1 MARNAERRLAGW
13 RVIAPRQIR
22 WSVVDVCA
30 WMLAITTASFLRV
43 DFNPSDLSA
52 GGQVL
57 ILPVVAAAHMSSALL
72 FGLYAGRW
80 HHGSFDE
87 VAALIR
93 TTALAT
99 TIVLVVDLV
108 ASHPRMVPLTAVV
121 GGGILALVLMAG
133 TRYATRLVLE
143 RRRRPTGEH
152 LTRVLVFGSGEGATR
167 LVTSMLR
174 DPESPYLP
182 VALLD
187 DAPHRQRLEISG
199 IPVVG
204 TRADIVDVA
213 KHHRA
218 DALVIAIP
226 SADRT
231 LVSELSALARKANI
245 AVKVLPSTRELLGG
259 LGVGDIRDVTPGDLL
274 GRREIETSVDTI
286 AEYLTGARVMVVGA
300 GGSIGSEL
308 CRQIYRFAP
317 GKLLMLDRDESS
329 LHAVQLSI
337 TGRALLDDDSLILT
351 DIRDHESLRDVF
363 VSTRP
368 DVVFHAAALKH
379 LSLLERHPGEGVQT
393 NVLATQALLEAAEE
407 AGVERFI
414 NISTDKAADPV
425 SVLGYTKRMSERL
438 TAAAAERTG
447 RNFVSVRFGN
457 VLGSRGSAL
466 EGFQAQI
473 EAGGPVTVTDPDVTR
488 YFMTVSEAVQLVI
501 QAGAIGNPGEVLVLD
516 MGEPVRIEEVVRQLA
531 AIRRRNVEIV
541 YTGLRPGEKLHEV
554 LWGEGE
560 LDQRPS
566 HPLISQV
573 PTSPLSPELL
583 QTVDT
588 RTPSATLVGQL
599 RALSTSTSED
609 RLSPGHSG

>member
-1 MARNAERRLAGW
+1 MAHNAERRHAGW
-13 RVIAPRQIR
+13 RVIAPRQLR

-43 DFNPSDLSA
+43 DFNLSDLSA

-87 VAALIR
+87 VAALVR

-99 TIVLVVDLV
+99 TVVLVVDFM

-143 RRRRPTGEH
+143 RRKRPTGEH

-174 DPESPYLP
+174 DSESPYLP

-213 KHHRA
+213 KEHRA

-231 LVSELSALARKANI
+231 LVSELSALAREANI

-274 GRREIETSVDTI
+274 GRRGIETSVESI
-286 AEYLTGARVMVVGA
+286 AEYVTGARVMVVGA

-317 GKLLMLDRDESS
+317 GALTMLDRDESA
-329 LHAVQLSI
+329 LHAVQLSL
-337 TGRALLDDDSLILT
+337 TGKALLNDESVILA
-351 DIRDHESLRDVF
+351 DIRERDALEAAMQQA
-363 VSTRP
+363 RP

-379 LSLLERHPGEGVQT
+379 LPLLERHPAEGFRT
-393 NVLATQALLEAAEE
+393 NVVATQTLLELCTAS
-407 AGVERFI
+407 GVDTFV

-425 SVLGYTKRMSERL
+425 SVLGYSKRIAERL
-438 TAAAAERTG
+438 TSGAAAASG
-447 RNFVSVRFGN
+447 RRYVSVRFGN

-466 EGFQAQI
+466 ESFQSQI
-473 EAGGPVTVTDPDVTR
+473 DVGGPVTVTDPEVTR
-488 YFMTVSEAVQLVI
+488 YFMTVSEAVQLVV
-501 QAGAIGNPGEVLVLD
+501 QAGAIGRPGEVLVLD
-516 MGEPVRIEEVVRQLA
+516 MGEPVMIEEVVRQLA
-531 AIRRRNVEIV
+531 AIKHRDVEIV

-554 LWGEGE
+554 LWGEEE

-573 PTSPLSPELL
+573 AVPSL
-583 QTVDT
+583 D
-588 RTPSATLVGQL
+588 PSAVDSIDLAGPAEVVVAQMKTLCG
-599 RALSTSTSED
+599 
-609 RLSPGHSG
+609 SGLGTATT